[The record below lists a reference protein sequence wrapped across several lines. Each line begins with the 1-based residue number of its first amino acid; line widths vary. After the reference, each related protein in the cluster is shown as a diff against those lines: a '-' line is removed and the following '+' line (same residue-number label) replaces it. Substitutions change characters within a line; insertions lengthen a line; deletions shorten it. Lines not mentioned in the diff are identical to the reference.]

1 MHKTYV
7 LDTST
12 LLRSP
17 DALHSFRDNDIV
29 IPCRVLHDLV
39 RLAKGSHG
47 DMSSETALHARTA
60 LSELTTLHAVGDG
73 LVTGVP
79 LGDEGGTLSVHV
91 DDEVY
96 RDADE
101 AMLRC
106 CMKICERKQIA
117 GDQSPTILVTND
129 LPLSVRAAHAHI
141 PAQSFRAD
149 DTGDDGYTGHEQ
161 LFADREDF
169 ERFAD
174 FGVLDVTKLF
184 KVNAETGDKIDL
196 DNIDPHLFVTLTNAA
211 DPKCTMLA
219 RVDANVA
226 ALTKL
231 HFPNARPFDVKP
243 RNAMQRFIIDA
254 LLDPVNTL
262 PLVVIKGPAGTAKTF
277 LSLAV
282 GLERVYNETGVD
294 KFKCILACRP
304 NVMLDGDEHGFLPG
318 TEQEKIQP
326 LMRPVWDNL
335 ATLLDDDKKSSA
347 GELTDKIQEL
357 IDRGVIDTQAVGY
370 LRGRSIERT
379 WVIVDEA
386 QNLGPATA
394 RALISRAGEGS
405 KIILCGDPQ
414 QVDSPYLTASANAIS
429 SAAAHMRGSSLAA
442 VITTN
447 ESDVVRSPLARDAVK
462 YFGMTH

>member
-1 MHKTYV
+1 MPKTYV

-17 DALHSFRDNDIV
+17 DALYAFEDNDIV

-39 RLAKGSHG
+39 RLSKGVHG
-47 DMSSETALHARTA
+47 DLSSETALHARTV
-60 LSELTTLHAVGDG
+60 LSELTALHAGGDG
-73 LVTGVP
+73 LVNGVP
-79 LGDEGGTLSVHV
+79 LGDEGGTLRVYV
-91 DDEVY
+91 NTDFKGDYDDV
-96 RDADE
+96 
-101 AMLRC
+101 MLAC
-106 CMKICERKQIA
+106 CKALQ
-117 GDQSPTILVTND
+117 DQKRSNSDDSPTILVTND
-129 LPLSVRAAHAHI
+129 LPLSVRAAHAHF

-149 DTGDDGYTGHEQ
+149 DAGEDGYTGHEQ
-161 LFADREDF
+161 LFADHLDF
-169 ERFAD
+169 DRFAEI
-174 FGVLDVTKLF
+174 GVVDVDKLY
-184 KVNAETGDKIDL
+184 KINNETGDKVPL
-196 DNIDPHLFVTLTNAA
+196 DVVDPHLFVTLADA
-211 DPKCTMLA
+211 SDPKCTLLG
-219 RVDANVA
+219 RVDANA
-226 ALTKL
+226 SALTKL
-231 HFPNARPFDVKP
+231 HFPGERPFDVKP

-254 LLDPVNTL
+254 LMDPVSTL

-282 GLERVYNETGVD
+282 GLERVYNGTGAD
-294 KFKCILACRP
+294 TFKCILACRP

-335 ATLLDDDKKSSA
+335 AALLDSNKKSSA
-347 GELTDKIQEL
+347 SELTDKIQEL
-357 IDRGVIDTQAVGY
+357 IDRRVIDTQAVGY

-379 WVIVDEA
+379 WIIVDEA

-429 SAAAHMRGSSLAA
+429 SAAAHMRSSALAA

-462 YFGMTH
+462 HFGM